1 MKRDINWEKV
11 KGITFL
17 IIFVGSLIGF
27 AVFMS
32 LEMYF
37 VGMGCFVLG
46 IASWF
51 IVALLAH
58 IKNKKMQK
66 EKGKPNYIKQT
77 ALVISCSVASESDR
91 IKDYLVSNKSL
102 KYRLVINYNDEKV
115 VLYSNKVYKKGDSV
129 TIMVNAKAPINY
141 PDSIIIWQ

>member
-11 KGITFL
+11 KGLIFL
-17 IIFVGSLIGF
+17 IVFVGSLIGF

-46 IASWF
+46 IVSWF

-58 IKNKKMQK
+58 IKNKKMQH
-66 EKGKPNYIKQT
+66 
-77 ALVISCSVASESDR
+77 L
-91 IKDYLVSNKSL
+91 
-102 KYRLVINYNDEKV
+102 
-115 VLYSNKVYKKGDSV
+115 
-129 TIMVNAKAPINY
+129 
-141 PDSIIIWQ
+141 